1 MTTVKLYAHPE
12 CWLFMEEHIEEFDSF
27 GCGPG
32 GAGDKLVPDTMYGL
46 DISPAC
52 RIHDWYYR
60 FWPEDSEE
68 ARAMADRVMKNNLLR
83 IVENKTKWRVLLWL
97 RRRRCHT
104 YYTMVRMFGAPS
116 YFEDR
121 NTEEFIGEVEVKY
134 KLPTLR
140 LIRKN

>member
-1 MTTVKLYAHPE
+1 VH
-12 CWLFMEEHIEEFDSF
+12 EEDFLSF

-52 RIHDWYYR
+52 RVHDWYYR
-60 FWPEDSEE
+60 FFPEDTEE
-68 ARAMADRVMKNNLLR
+68 ARAMADRIMKNNLLR
-83 IVENKTKWRVLLWL
+83 IVEAHTKNRVLLWL

-116 YFEDR
+116 YFHDR
-121 NTEEFIGEVEVKY
+121 NAEEFEKEVEVKT

-140 LIRKN
+140 LIRKD